1 MARITGVET
10 PGASF
15 ATLIF
20 RAMRKRLGRVP
31 RPARIHALAPAV
43 LRGYAFMEA
52 GQESAD
58 AIPKKLK
65 KLGQVRVAT
74 RIGCPF

>member
-1 MARITGVET
+1 MARISGVDN

-20 RAMRKRLGRVP
+20 RAVRKRLGRVP
-31 RPARIHALAPAV
+31 RPMRIHALAPAV

-52 GQESAD
+52 GQESATGV
-58 AIPKKLK
+58 PKKLK

>member
-1 MARITGVET
+1 MARITGVEK
-10 PGASF
+10 PGPSF

-20 RAMRKRLGRVP
+20 RAVRRRLGRIP
-31 RPARIHALAPAV
+31 RPIRIHALAPAL

-52 GQESAD
+52 GQESA
-58 AIPKKLK
+58 AGVPGRLK